1 MRAIWRIATE
11 AKAYVADDMSGAGA
25 EKLGG
30 RWNAVGT
37 AVVYASENRALAH
50 LEAIVHLGAGDLP
63 LNRFLVRIDVPH
75 DIWEA
80 AERVDSIKLVG
91 WDAEPAGKTSI
102 DAGTAWAKG
111 LSSVLLIVPS
121 IVVPEEC
128 NVLINPAHPDAG
140 KIKATKIRKIAFD
153 ARVKK

>member
-11 AKAYVADDMSGAGA
+11 AKTYAADDMSGAGA

-37 AVVYASENRALAH
+37 AVVYASEYLSLAH
-50 LEAIVHLGAGDLP
+50 LESMAHFNAQDIP
-63 LNRFLVRIDVPH
+63 LNRYLVRIDVPD
-75 DIWEA
+75 DIWA
-80 AERVDSIKLVG
+80 AAQRVDAARLVG
-91 WDAEPAGKTSI
+91 WDALPAGKTSM
-102 DAGTAWAKG
+102 DFGTAWAKAM
-111 LSSVLLIVPS
+111 SSVLLFVPS

-140 KIKATKIRKIAFD
+140 KIKATKIRKIVFD

>member
-1 MRAIWRIATE
+1 MPAIWRIATE
-11 AKAYVADDMSGAGA
+11 AKTYVADDMSGTGA

-50 LEAIVHLGAGDLP
+50 LEAIVHFNAGDLP
-63 LNRFLVRIDVPH
+63 LNRYLVRIDVP
-75 DIWEA
+75 DDVWAA
-80 AERVDSIKLVG
+80 AERVDVSKLVG
-91 WDAEPAGKTSI
+91 WDAEPAGKTSF

-111 LSSVLLIVPS
+111 LSSALLIVPS

-128 NVLINPAHPDAG
+128 NVLVNPAHPDAG
-140 KIKATKIRKIAFD
+140 RLKATKVRKIAFD